1 MFYHF
6 TPTYL
11 SRKLWLHGGLS
22 IGGNEGLHLGTWHYA
37 QGSWLPCDA
46 AATAAGDDG
55 KLGGNDGAT
64 ANEVS

>member
-1 MFYHF
+1 M
-6 TPTYL
+6 
-11 SRKLWLHGGLS
+11 WLHGGLS

-64 ANEVS
+64 ANEGS